1 MANLLT
7 LSRMLFVIPL
17 AAMFYIDAAWAM
29 NAALAIFVVA
39 AITDFFDGF
48 VARARSET
56 SVLGAALDPLAD
68 KVLIAAALILLTRNG
83 VIRDWGVIA
92 ALIVV
97 LRELM
102 VTGLREAMALHGK
115 RLEVTGL
122 AKWKTAAQMVAVGL
136 LLAAAPTG
144 LAGEAW
150 RPAASGV
157 LWAGAVLTLWTGADY
172 AAKAVAGLR
181 GPRA

>member
-17 AAMFYIDAAWAM
+17 AAMFYVDAAWAM
-29 NAALAIFVVA
+29 KGALAIFVIA
-39 AITDFFDGF
+39 AITDFFDGI
-48 VARARSET
+48 VARARGET

-97 LRELM
+97 LRELL
-102 VTGLREAMALHGK
+102 VTGLREAMALQGK

-122 AKWKTAAQMVAVGL
+122 AKWKTATQMVAVGL

-144 LAGEAW
+144 LADEAW

-157 LWAGAVLTLWTGADY
+157 LWAAAVLTLWSGADY
-172 AAKAVAGLR
+172 AAKAVAALR
-181 GPRA
+181 RP